1 MKMMIMNFIFL
12 RIMKM
17 YFSNDDLQRPFG
29 SISGI
34 LVFLVCWFEETLRGA
49 KITQL
54 QYTGRRQPDSPK

>member
-1 MKMMIMNFIFL
+1 
-12 RIMKM
+12 M

-49 KITQL
+49 KYSKDTKVL
-54 QYTGRRQPDSPK
+54 CFLVN

>member
-1 MKMMIMNFIFL
+1 
-12 RIMKM
+12 M

-49 KITQL
+49 K
-54 QYTGRRQPDSPK
+54 D

>member
-1 MKMMIMNFIFL
+1 
-12 RIMKM
+12 M

-49 KITQL
+49 IPFKLKIN
-54 QYTGRRQPDSPK
+54 D